1 MESPDHP
8 ILDRPWEWQIERF
21 SCRTDQFARLTVLDV
36 GFVRN
41 GQRRV
46 LRFSDP
52 QDVTIQ
58 FDGKF
63 PIPCGEMA
71 IRDISHRQLEGLSVC
86 VTEFGAS
93 GSPLHLYARS
103 VHEVRELR

>member
-1 MESPDHP
+1 MEGYDHP
-8 ILDRPWEWQIERF
+8 ILDRPWEWQIEKF
-21 SCRTDQFARLTVLDV
+21 SWHIDPIARLAALDV

-41 GQRRV
+41 GEHRV
-46 LRFSDP
+46 LRFAEP

-58 FDGKF
+58 LDGRL

-93 GSPLHLYARS
+93 GSPLRLYARS
-103 VHEVRELR
+103 VHEVSE